1 MCGVRTPARVNAP
14 AFAAC
19 GGVLTPRARA
29 QAKLEHY
36 LPAATDSV
44 LCDYVLVMVGNK
56 KTSRQVAIDLEA
68 FLSPDEAEEFV
79 TWLWELLS
87 SVERQ
92 DDCGRKDK
100 KKGTGKGEARSGESS
115 KSKGKEVQGMEM
127 ESDDEDQDGDA
138 PLATLSFVP
147 CGKGVRTY
155 PDGSRYD
162 GHWKEGRWHGKGSY
176 DWPSDVDNRP
186 RYEGDFKD
194 GHLHGSGVLTWA
206 DGDRFLGQFRLNAP
220 EKGLL
225 EKKDDSLPTLVLQFD
240 CESNLKCPNGHVLQ
254 NSQREAVCDVCDGNS
269 DMSEVTG
276 HCSRCDYDVCTAC
289 QTVLAASLCDLI
301 TNPKLP
307 ECSSQ
312 RQIGRISARLWAAI
326 EAGAADCYSLH
337 ANLLNLSLADRI
349 QVMSLHVSENASS
362 ATPRTLGTA
371 SRREALKVTYQND
384 TATEEILKALSSAD
398 APGKMQWAIEVEK
411 CSDAAAAAA
420 EPRAVAAM
428 TRAAM
433 TCAELRAE
441 LERRGLDTKGNK
453 VPILKKCPL

>member
-1 MCGVRTPARVNAP
+1 MYPPGLKEGPPPGTLVTFISRAAGAP
-14 AFAAC
+14 PGQRSLSFSVGGAVEILEVMQHSGEWFA
-19 GGVLTPRARA
+19 TETKYSTRWFP
-29 QAKLEHY
+29 
-36 LPAATDSV
+36 
-44 LCDYVLVMVGNK
+44 
-56 KTSRQVAIDLEA
+56 
-68 FLSPDEAEEFV
+68 
-79 TWLWELLS
+79 LS
-87 SVERQ
+87 STDWPQ
-92 DDCGRKDK
+92 QIADAMKKDK
-100 KKGTGKGEARSGESS
+100 KKGTDKGEARSEKSS
-115 KSKGKEVQGMEM
+115 KAKGKEEQDMEM

-206 DGDRFLGQFRLNAP
+206 DGDRFLGQFRHNAP

-225 EKKDDSLPTLVLQFD
+225 EKKDDSLPTLVMQFD
-240 CESNLKCPNGHVLQ
+240 CKSKLECPNGHVLQ
-254 NSQREAVCDVCDGNS
+254 NSQREAVWTCDVCDR
-269 DMSEVTG
+269 EKKRVKRRLR
-276 HCSRCDYDVCTAC
+276 CSRCDYDVCPAC
-289 QTVLAASLCDLI
+289 QKVLEASLCDLI

-307 ECSSQ
+307 ECLSQ

-362 ATPRTLGTA
+362 
-371 SRREALKVTYQND
+371 RREALKVKYQND
-384 TATEEILKALSSAD
+384 TATEEILKALSGAD
-398 APGKMQWAIEVEK
+398 APGKMQWTIEVE
-411 CSDAAAAAA
+411 AQAIAA
-420 EPRAVAAM
+420 EPRAVAPM

-433 TCAELRAE
+433 TRATVAELRAE
-441 LERRGLDTKGNK
+441 LERRGLNTKGKK

>member
-1 MCGVRTPARVNAP
+1 MLLRFGADISLRNRDGKLPRELTNEPA
-14 AFAAC
+14 
-19 GGVLTPRARA
+19 VL
-29 QAKLEHY
+29 
-36 LPAATDSV
+36 
-44 LCDYVLVMVGNK
+44 
-56 KTSRQVAIDLEA
+56 
-68 FLSPDEAEEFV
+68 
-79 TWLWELLS
+79 ELLR
-87 SVERQ
+87 EGADRQ

-115 KSKGKEVQGMEM
+115 KTKGKEVQGMEM

-225 EKKDDSLPTLVLQFD
+225 EKKDDSLPTLVMQFD
-240 CESNLKCPNGHVLQ
+240 E
-254 NSQREAVCDVCDGNS
+254 
-269 DMSEVTG
+269 
-276 HCSRCDYDVCTAC
+276 
-289 QTVLAASLCDLI
+289 ASLCDLI
-301 TNPKLP
+301 TNPQLP
-307 ECSSQ
+307 ECLSQ
-312 RQIGRISARLWAAI
+312 RQIGRISAGLWAAI
-326 EAGAADCYSLH
+326 EAGATDCYSLH
-337 ANLLNLSLADRI
+337 AHSLNLSLADRI
-349 QVMSLHVSENASS
+349 LVKSLHVSENASS
-362 ATPRTLGTA
+362 AAPRTPGTA

-441 LERRGLDTKGNK
+441 LKRRGLDTKGKK